1 MTPSCALPV
10 LLVIISRALEQGVT
24 ACSGGTRSILTFNS
38 DLSPSS
44 RGYDQRKSVV
54 PRALAEHAH
63 AGDFMCLQEV
73 WLESDLREIIKYVE
87 SNFPYHYSALHSAV
101 SVLSKAPGQQRRRL
115 FPGVASTPCNWK
127 LIPFFM

>member
-1 MTPSCALPV
+1 MTPSCTLPV

-44 RGYDQRKSVV
+44 HGYDQRKSVV

-63 AGDFMCLQEV
+63 AGDFVCLQEV
-73 WLESDLREIIKYVE
+73 WLVPHFLPTLQKKKRERKKQSITLY
-87 SNFPYHYSALHSAV
+87 FV
-101 SVLSKAPGQQRRRL
+101 S
-115 FPGVASTPCNWK
+115 
-127 LIPFFM
+127 